1 MAKDSKKKKKRI
13 NHRPPHFPFEDPPFV
28 LSMGLLKIP
37 DTEWFEIFDLT
48 ERALQLLEKRRL
60 LASIYK
66 DVFMAD
72 ASALQASICVLS
84 LILENLTTC
93 RPDLYSLNR
102 NTIELKPH
110 KNFAG
115 EKFSIDL
122 RMSGM
127 HPLDLAARLVQEDLI
142 IMMPPEKDK
151 RGWWLAAGSL
161 AFPSRW
167 DLNDKFSKTMDAIHA
182 PVPFYNDQLKN
193 PTNKFFDQMPC
204 DEIFARRNWSLYDTP
219 SLRQDGTK
227 SIVKN
232 THINSKNAGEQL
244 WLRVERQT
252 LRKLKDTGAILFTIR
267 IHIRPLKQLGKF
279 EGVAKR
285 LAKALSALP
294 PEMQAY
300 KQTNIFSDSVQEY
313 LDQYS

>member
-1 MAKDSKKKKKRI
+1 
-13 NHRPPHFPFEDPPFV
+13 
-28 LSMGLLKIP
+28 
-37 DTEWFEIFDLT
+37 
-48 ERALQLLEKRRL
+48 
-60 LASIYK
+60 
-66 DVFMAD
+66 
-72 ASALQASICVLS
+72 
-84 LILENLTTC
+84 
-93 RPDLYSLNR
+93 
-102 NTIELKPH
+102 
-110 KNFAG
+110 
-115 EKFSIDL
+115 
-122 RMSGM
+122 
-127 HPLDLAARLVQEDLI
+127 
-142 IMMPPEKDK
+142 MMPPEKYK
-151 RGWWLAAGSL
+151 KGWWLAAGSL

-167 DLNDKFSKTMDAIHA
+167 NLNEKFSKTMDAIHA

-227 SIVKN
+227 PIVKN
-232 THINSKNAGEQL
+232 THINSINAGEQL

-267 IHIRPLKQLGKF
+267 IHIRPLKQIEKF